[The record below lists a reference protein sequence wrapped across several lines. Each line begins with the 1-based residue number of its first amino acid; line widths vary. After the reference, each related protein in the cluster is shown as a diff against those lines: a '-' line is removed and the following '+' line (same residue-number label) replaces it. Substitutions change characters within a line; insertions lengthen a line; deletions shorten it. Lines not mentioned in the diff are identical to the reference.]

1 METVTDFT
9 FLDSK
14 ITVDGDCSHEIKRR
28 LLLDKSRQHIKKQR
42 YYFADKGPYSQSYG
56 FSSSHVCMWELD
68 HKEGWALKNWCF
80 WTVGWRRLLREGE
93 GLKEKT
99 LLLRLQGDQIS
110 QFLRKSI
117 LIIHWKD
124 WCRNSILWPPAANS
138 WLIGKDPDPG
148 KDWGQGEK
156 RATEDEMVGWH
167 HQLNGHEFEQT
178 PGDGEG

>member
-1 METVTDFT
+1 MK
-9 FLDSK
+9 SY
-14 ITVDGDCSHEIKRR
+14 
-28 LLLDKSRQHIKKQR
+28 DKPRQCIKKQR
-42 YYFADKGPYSQSYG
+42 RYFASSY
-56 FSSSHVCMWELD
+56 VRMWELD

-156 RATEDEMVGWH
+156 RATEDELVEWH
-167 HQLNGHEFEQT
+167 HWLNGHESEQT
-178 PGDGEG
+178 LGDSEGQGSLMCCSPWGRKESDMTDRLNNNKWSSVCLLWKICV